1 MYIFV
6 SVIFYKSHFV
16 LKKFLLYLILKS
28 IFTSPLISTIFFLTS
43 SPSFFSR
50 RYVSYTGSKDE
61 TVRIWG
67 ISKQVVIFIIIIIII
82 IILLVHLV
90 LKIKC
95 CREIITTGVIMFISK
110 YMLIFFF
117 FRENKYMLIW
127 FGVFISFIFK
137 SSIYTS
143 LNSMKRF
150 M

>member
-1 MYIFV
+1 MYFCFRNFLRIT
-6 SVIFYKSHFV
+6 
-16 LKKFLLYLILKS
+16 LCKFLLLYLFLKF
-28 IFTSPLISTIFFLTS
+28 IFTIPLISTIFFLTS

-67 ISKQVVIFIIIIIII
+67 TSEQVVIFIIIIII

-95 CREIITTGVIMFISK
+95 YREIITTNVIVFIFK

-117 FRENKYMLIW
+117 LIKQIHVDLVW
-127 FGVFISFIFK
+127 CIHFFHFQELNLYTFK
-137 SSIYTS
+137 
-143 LNSMKRF
+143 
-150 M
+150 

>member
-1 MYIFV
+1 MCICV
-6 SVIFYKSHFV
+6 SVIFYRSHFV
-16 LKKFLLYLILKS
+16 FKKFLLLYLFLKFIS
-28 IFTSPLISTIFFLTS
+28 TVPLISTIFFLTS

-67 ISKQVVIFIIIIIII
+67 TSEQVVIFIIIIII

-95 CREIITTGVIMFISK
+95 YREIITTTVIVFIFK

-117 FRENKYMLIW
+117 LRKQIHVDLVWCIHFFHFQELNLYT
-127 FGVFISFIFK
+127 FK
-137 SSIYTS
+137 
-143 LNSMKRF
+143 
-150 M
+150 

>member
-1 MYIFV
+1 MCIFV
-6 SVIFYKSHFV
+6 SVIFYGSHFV
-16 LKKFLLYLILKS
+16 FKKFLLLYLFLKF
-28 IFTSPLISTIFFLTS
+28 IFTIPLISTIFFLTS

-67 ISKQVVIFIIIIIII
+67 TSEQVVIFI

-95 CREIITTGVIMFISK
+95 CREIITTNVIVFIFK

-117 FRENKYMLIW
+117 LRKQIHVDLVWCIHFFHFQELNLYT
-127 FGVFISFIFK
+127 FK
-137 SSIYTS
+137 
-143 LNSMKRF
+143 
-150 M
+150 

>member
-1 MYIFV
+1 MCIFV
-6 SVIFYKSHFV
+6 SVIFYGSHFV
-16 LKKFLLYLILKS
+16 FKKFLFLYLFLKF
-28 IFTSPLISTIFFLTS
+28 IFTVPLISTIFFLTS

-67 ISKQVVIFIIIIIII
+67 TSEQVVIFIIIII

-95 CREIITTGVIMFISK
+95 CRDIITTNVIVFIFK
-110 YMLIFFF
+110 YMLTFFF
-117 FRENKYMLIW
+117 FWENKYMLIW

-137 SSIYTS
+137 SSIYTP
-143 LNSMKRF
+143 LNSMKIF
-150 M
+150 I

>member
-1 MYIFV
+1 MCIFV
-6 SVIFYKSHFV
+6 SVIFYRSHFV
-16 LKKFLLYLILKS
+16 FKKFLLLYLFLKFIS
-28 IFTSPLISTIFFLTS
+28 TVPLISTIFFLTS

-67 ISKQVVIFIIIIIII
+67 TSEQVVIFIII

-95 CREIITTGVIMFISK
+95 CREIITTNVIVFIFK

-117 FRENKYMLIW
+117 FEKTNTCW
-127 FGVFISFIFK
+127 FGLVYSFLSF
-137 SSIYTS
+137 SRAQSIH
-143 LNSMKRF
+143 L
-150 M
+150 